1 MKIIKKLSE
10 MIESEIEDA
19 EHYAKCALKYKDE
32 RPDLSRLFYTLSTE
46 EMDHMTRLHKA
57 VVEIIEE
64 YRKTEGE
71 PPAAMQAVYNYLHE
85 RQIEEA
91 AEVKNLQTMYREG

>member
-19 EHYAKCALKYKDE
+19 EHYAKCALNYKED
-32 RPDLSRLFYTLSTE
+32 RPDLGRLFYTLSQQ
-46 EMDHMTRLHKA
+46 EMEPMRMLHNA
-57 VVEIIEE
+57 IVEIIEE
-64 YRKTEGE
+64 YRKEHGE
-71 PPAAMQAVYNYLHE
+71 PPEAMLAVYDYLHE

-91 AEVKNLQTMYREG
+91 AEVKTLLTMYKES